1 MLEEKFFI
9 VFEYLPLVLWHSRF
23 NKKTLCFVSLVTL
36 DYHHMY
42 TQNKQ
47 QQQKKNR
54 HNLSNSSLKGFGEG
68 VKKGYET
75 NLNEHPTE
83 LAKIKVMCN
92 GCKCRAAFL
101 WEMLA

>member
-1 MLEEKFFI
+1 MFCFSGNTR
-9 VFEYLPLVLWHSRF
+9 LPPYVH
-23 NKKTLCFVSLVTL
+23 T
-36 DYHHMY
+36 
-42 TQNKQ
+42 KQ
-47 QQQKKNR
+47 TTATKKNR
-54 HNLSNSSLKGFGEG
+54 HNLSNSSFKGFGEG